1 MDEIEFSEGERAAD
15 YLTAAVAGRKMI
27 PSSYHWCDW
36 CEGMRWHGSNECPNK
51 RTGEPTR
58 GGKRPNAG
66 RKPPEVQ
73 KVRLSTW
80 VLPSTK
86 AALGLKPGQR
96 LDDLFK
102 T

>member
-1 MDEIEFSEGERAAD
+1 M
-15 YLTAAVAGRKMI
+15 K
-27 PSSYHWCDW
+27 
-36 CEGMRWHGSNECPNK
+36 
-51 RTGEPTR
+51 PTR

-86 AALGLKPGQR
+86 AALGDKPGAK
-96 LDDLFK
+96 LDKDYK
-102 T
+102 AR